1 MFSQVTQIDMDLKT
15 DFYLHPMHIRDIM
28 MWSKI
33 RFSWQGVMRDAKKKK
48 NTVTTTNLKKT

>member
-48 NTVTTTNLKKT
+48 TLLPQLT